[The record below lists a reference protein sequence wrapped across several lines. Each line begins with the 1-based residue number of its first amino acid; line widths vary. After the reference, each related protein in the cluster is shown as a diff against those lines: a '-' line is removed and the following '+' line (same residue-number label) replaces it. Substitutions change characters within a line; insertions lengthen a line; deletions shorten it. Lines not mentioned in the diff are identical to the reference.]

1 MDSER
6 WQRVAHLYEAVL
18 DREPSER
25 AAFLTK
31 AAGDD
36 DGLRREVESLLEHDS
51 MPVLI
56 DEPMLATAA
65 AMLDDG
71 ASDLKSGAL
80 LGPYRIDLLVGSGGM
95 GQVYRATDTRLDRVV
110 ALKILPREL
119 AINARFRTRFER
131 EAHAIA
137 ALSHP
142 HICTLHD
149 IGQHDGVDFL
159 VMEYLEGE
167 TLDARIAKGAIA
179 FEQALTFAIEI
190 ADALAAAHA
199 VGIVHRDLK
208 PGNII
213 LTRSG
218 VKLLDFGL
226 AKPAGAAG
234 ADAAAFTPTMTA
246 PGLTAEGTILG
257 TLQYMAP
264 EQLEGRPADARTDIF
279 ACGAIVYEMLTGRK
293 TFEGKSQ
300 ASLIGAIMHAEP
312 PAILAE
318 QPLTPPAL
326 DRAVRTCLRK
336 DPDDRWQSARDLS
349 RELQWIRQDRGTAVV
364 AHKRSDRIAWAVA
377 ALMALALVAVGVRLI
392 TRPQPNLQ
400 VARFTVA
407 APAGTLLPPPA
418 QPYSP
423 TLSPDGTALV
433 FRVVRKGEPLLAVR
447 SLDALD
453 ARIVPGTEGASWPFW
468 SPDSRVVAFFADG
481 KLKKTPVSAGP
492 VQEICDAPAG
502 LGGDWNRD
510 GVIVFLG
517 GETDGFYQVPA
528 GGGVR
533 RSVVSS
539 QNGERF
545 RSRPQF
551 LPDGRR
557 FLYAVNPDSVYL
569 GSLGG
574 EAPREVM
581 KGTPMALYAPPGY
594 LLFYQGNTLVAQ
606 RFNSDLKAPLG
617 DPVPLGEGTPGPI
630 FGGGGLAYSV
640 STTGVLAYKT
650 NPLEGLPDR
659 LGWFDRTGRPLEP
672 IGPFPFETFGGVALS
687 PTGTQ
692 LALQTL
698 RGAAPNSEL
707 WLFDLIR
714 RRPSQFTFSG
724 GSDRAPVWSPDNQ
737 RVVFASQRREGPGMY
752 VKGAGGERPEEL
764 LLRSDTPGWDE
775 HWPTDWFS
783 KGIVFV
789 KGNRP
794 DTDIWILPIDGDRTP
809 YPVVRE
815 PGEEIDAKVSP
826 NAKWIAYASRVTYG
840 SRPDV
845 YVRSLSPGGA
855 PWRISSA
862 GGRWPRWRQN
872 GTELFYVAGD
882 GNLMAVPID
891 PNATTLWRGVPK
903 IVLQTGDGITGVGR
917 GLDLGA
923 GGPRVFGVSPDGQ
936 RFLVRLTDGQPS
948 AASIVVVTNW
958 TALMKPQ

>member
-1 MDSER
+1 MDAER
-6 WQRVAHLYEAVL
+6 WQRVAHLYDSVL
-18 DREPSER
+18 GLAPGER
-25 AAFLTK
+25 GAFLAA

-51 MPVLI
+51 MPMLI
-56 DEPMLATAA
+56 DVPMLATAA

-71 ASDLKSGAL
+71 ASDLNAGAL
-80 LGPYRIDLLVGSGGM
+80 LGPYRIDFLLGAGGM
-95 GQVYRATDTRLDRVV
+95 GQVYRATDTRLNRTV
-110 ALKILPREL
+110 ALKILPREF
-119 AINARFRTRFER
+119 ASNVHFRARFER

-167 TLDARIAKGAIA
+167 TLAARIARGPIA
-179 FEQALTFAIEI
+179 FEQALTFAMEI
-190 ADALAAAHA
+190 ADALAAAHGG
-199 VGIVHRDLK
+199 GIVHRDLK

-213 LTRSG
+213 VTRSG

-226 AKPAGAAG
+226 AKPAGADAG
-234 ADAAAFTPTMTA
+234 VFTPTMTA
-246 PGLTAEGTILG
+246 PGLTAQGTIIG

-264 EQLEGRPADARTDIF
+264 EQLEGRPSDARTDIF
-279 ACGAIVYEMLTGRK
+279 AYGAIVYEMLTGTK
-293 TFEGKSQ
+293 AFDGKSQ

-326 DRAVRTCLRK
+326 DRAIRTCLRK

-349 RELQWIRQDRGTAVV
+349 RELRWIRQERGAAVV
-364 AHKRSDRIAWAVA
+364 PHKTPARIAWAVA
-377 ALMALALVAVGVRLI
+377 ALMVLALVAVGVRLI
-392 TRPQPNLQ
+392 TRSQPNLH

-407 APAGTLLPPPA
+407 APPGTLLPPPV

-453 ARIVPGTEGASWPFW
+453 ARIVPGTEGGSWPFW
-468 SPDSRVVAFFADG
+468 SPDGRVVAFFADG
-481 KLKKTPVSAGP
+481 KLKKTSVSGGP

-528 GGGVR
+528 AGGVR
-533 RSVVSS
+533 KSVVSS
-539 QNGERF
+539 QNGQRF

-557 FLYAVNPDSVYL
+557 FLYAVDPDSVYL
-569 GSLGG
+569 GSLSG

-581 KGTPMALYAPPGY
+581 KGTAMALYAPPGY
-594 LLFYQGNTLVAQ
+594 LLFYQGRTLVAQ
-606 RFNSDLKAPLG
+606 RFNPDLDAPVG
-617 DPVPLGEGTPGPI
+617 DPVPIGQGTPGPVY
-630 FGGGGLAYSV
+630 GGGGLAYSV

-659 LGWFDRTGRPLEP
+659 LGWFDRTGRPIQP
-672 IGPFPFETFGGVALS
+672 IGPFPFETFAGVALS
-687 PTGTQ
+687 PDGTQ
-692 LALQTL
+692 LALQAS
-698 RGAAPNSEL
+698 RGAVPNSEL

-714 RRPSQFTFSG
+714 RRPSQFTFSD
-724 GSDRAPVWSPDNQ
+724 GSDRAAVWSPDSH
-737 RVVFASQRREGPGMY
+737 RVAFASQRREGPGMY

-764 LLRSDTPGWDE
+764 LLRSNTPGWDE
-775 HWPTDWFS
+775 HWPTDWSS

-789 KGNRP
+789 RGNRP

-845 YVRSLSPGGA
+845 YVRSLSPGSA

-891 PNATTLWRGVPK
+891 SNATTLGRGAPK
-903 IVLQTGDGITGVGR
+903 ILLQTGDGIAAGGR
-917 GLDLGA
+917 GLDLGG
-923 GGPRVFGVSPDGQ
+923 GGPRVFGVSSDGQ

-948 AASIVVVTNW
+948 EAAIVVVTNW
-958 TALMKPQ
+958 PELLKRQ